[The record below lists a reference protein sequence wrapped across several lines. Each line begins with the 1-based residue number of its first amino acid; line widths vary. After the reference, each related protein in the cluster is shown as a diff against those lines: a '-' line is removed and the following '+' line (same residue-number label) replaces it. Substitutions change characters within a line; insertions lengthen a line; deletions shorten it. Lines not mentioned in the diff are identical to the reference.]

1 MRWGGLVSLGG
12 GEVGLFK
19 EQLYAGYAVLSGC
32 VH

>member
-1 MRWGGLVSLGG
+1 MRRGGLVSLSG